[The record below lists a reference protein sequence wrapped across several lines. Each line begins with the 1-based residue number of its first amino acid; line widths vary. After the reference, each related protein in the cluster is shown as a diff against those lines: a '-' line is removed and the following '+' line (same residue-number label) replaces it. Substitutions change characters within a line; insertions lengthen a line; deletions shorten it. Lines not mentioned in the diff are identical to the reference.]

1 MGDKSRKTG
10 IDIIGDVPWGTH
22 FCQFYQTKKD
32 LIDILV
38 PYFKAGLENNE
49 FCMWITSE
57 PLNSKEAKRALKKKV
72 KNLDDRIEKGQ
83 IEILDY
89 TQWYTKTGRFDADE
103 VLQGWIEKE
112 KQALEAGFE
121 GLRLSG
127 NTFWLDQNNW
137 KRFTDYEAAV
147 NSVIGQHRM
156 LAICTYSL
164 ERCTPS
170 EIIDVVS
177 NHEFVLIRRA
187 GKWEI
192 IESIELKK
200 MAEARRQSE
209 EEFRLAFENAVD
221 AIFWADPETG
231 LITNCNKAAE
241 TLLEKKRKDIIGQ
254 HQRTVHPLE
263 KSEYYLH
270 LFKKHADRKE
280 VSNDYAEVITK
291 SGKIKPVN
299 ITASLTMVGGK
310 PVIQRIFHDITKFE
324 QIEEALRESQR
335 QLSTRNSIAEIF
347 LTIPDDEI
355 YGAVLNVLL
364 EAMESKYGIFGYI
377 DEQEKLIIP
386 SMTRDIWEKCQVPD
400 KTIVYPREK
409 WGGIWG
415 RALKEKKS
423 LYANEGLHVPEGHV
437 PITRV
442 LVVPII
448 YGGQVI
454 GLLEVA
460 NKSTDYSHKDQEFLE
475 SIAGKIAPILNARLQ
490 RDREERDRKQAEEA
504 LRESENKHRTLLK
517 NIPQKIFYKDLNS
530 VYVLCNESYAEDLNI
545 KPPEIE
551 GKTDYDFYP
560 KDLADK
566 YISDDKRI
574 MQSGKTVS
582 LEERYVK
589 NGKEGT
595 VNTFK
600 APVKDEKGNVIGLFG
615 IFWDITERKQM
626 EETLERSEERYAL
639 AQRAANIG
647 SWDWDITTGN
657 LVWSEQIEPM
667 FGFGRGE
674 FGATYEAFLECV
686 HPEDLQHV
694 VGSVNTCVE
703 TGKDY
708 AIEHRIIWPDGTIR
722 WMSETGGVVRNKS
735 GKAIRMVG
743 IVRDITDR
751 KERESQQHLV
761 EMVLK
766 RLNQKE
772 QLPELIHDVA
782 KLIKEYTGFEAVG
795 VRLHEGEDFPYFTA
809 NGFSEDFIEDE
820 NYLCARNK
828 DGEQILDEEG
838 CPILSCMCGSVIVGH
853 ADPALPFFTETGS
866 FWTNSTTELQN
877 SASLDTIQVPLRNR
891 CNEAG
896 YESVALIPLRSG
908 DEIVGLL
915 QLNDSRPG
923 RFTLEMVRFLEGIGA
938 SIGIGMA
945 RIKAE
950 ENIHNLAKFPSEN
963 PNPVLRIAK
972 EGIVLY
978 SNAAGSELL
987 KTWGCNIG
995 EKVPEHWNQYVLR
1008 ILKSGSNEELEVSC
1022 GDRVFSLIF
1031 APVVEAGYV
1040 NIYGVDITERKLAEE
1055 DLRKY
1060 RQHLEE
1066 LVDTR
1071 TGELTQANRQL
1082 LREIET
1088 RKGLEKEILN
1098 VSELERRKI
1107 GQELHDSLGQQLTGV
1122 AFMTKVL
1129 EQKLAK
1135 KSLDEAADVAQIAQL
1150 VNQATNQARS
1160 LAKGLHPIDLDTGTL
1175 VSSLQDLA
1183 ESTKTLFGIN
1193 CSFKCDKHIRIDNPE
1208 VAVHLYRIAQEAI
1221 TNAIKHGKAKNIQI
1235 YLAYNVNKS
1244 ILTVIN
1250 DGIDFPKEF
1259 EARNTGMGLQIMDH
1273 RVDIIE
1279 GSLNIHKGPKGGT
1292 IMTCTFP
1299 VERQQ

>member
-1 MGDKSRKTG
+1 MGDKSRKTA
-10 IDIIGDVPWGTH
+10 IDIIGDVHWGTH
-22 FCQFYQTKKD
+22 FCQFYQTKED
-32 LIDILV
+32 LVDILV

-57 PLNSKEAKRALKKKV
+57 PLNSEDANRALKQKV
-72 KNLDDRIEKGQ
+72 NNLDEYITKGQ

-89 TQWYTKTGRFDADE
+89 RQWYTKTGSFDSNE
-103 VLQGWIEKE
+103 VLQGWVEKE

-121 GLRLSG
+121 GLRLTG
-127 NTFWLDQNNW
+127 NTFWLDQNDW

-164 ERCTPS
+164 EKCTPL

-177 NHEFVLIRRA
+177 NHEFALIRRT

-192 IESIELKK
+192 IESADHKK

-221 AIFWADPETG
+221 SIFWADPETG

-241 TLLEKKRKDIIGQ
+241 ILLERKKKDIIGQ
-254 HQRTVHPLE
+254 HQRTIHPPE
-263 KSEYYLH
+263 KSEYYLN
-270 LFKKHADRKE
+270 LFRKHAEQKE

-299 ITASLTMVGGK
+299 ITASVTMVGGK
-310 PVIQRIFHDITKFE
+310 PIMQGIFHDITKLE

-335 QLSTRNSIAEIF
+335 QLSIRNSIAEIF

-377 DEQEKLIIP
+377 DEHERLIIP

-423 LYANEGLHVPEGHV
+423 LYANEGLNVPEGHV

-460 NKSTDYSHKDQEFLE
+460 NKSIDYSHKDQEFLE

-490 RDREERDRKQAEEA
+490 RDRGERERKQAEDA

-530 VYVLCNESYAEDLNI
+530 VYVLCNESYADDLKIN
-545 KPPEIE
+545 PPEIT

-560 KDLADK
+560 RELADK

-574 MQSGKTVS
+574 MQSGKTES
-582 LEERYVK
+582 IEERYIQ
-589 NGKEGT
+589 NGQEGI
-595 VNTFK
+595 VQTFK
-600 APVKDEKGNVIGLFG
+600 APVKDEKGNIIGIFG
-615 IFWDITERKQM
+615 IFWDITERKLM

-647 SWDWDITTGN
+647 SWDWDITTGK
-657 LVWSEQIEPM
+657 LVWSEQIEPL
-667 FGFGRGE
+667 FGFDRGE

-686 HPEDLQHV
+686 HPDDRQHV
-694 VGSVNTCVE
+694 ADSVNACVE
-703 TGKDY
+703 AGTDY
-708 AIEHRIIWPDGTIR
+708 AIEHRIVRPDGTIR
-722 WMSETGGVVRNKS
+722 WMSETGDVVRDKS
-735 GKAIRMVG
+735 GKAIRMLG
-743 IVRDITDR
+743 IVRDITER
-751 KERESQQHLV
+751 KERENQQNLAELV
-761 EMVLK
+761 LE

-772 QLPELIHDVA
+772 QLPDLIHDVV
-782 KLIKEYTGFEAVG
+782 KLIKEFTGIEAVG

-820 NYLCARNK
+820 NYLCVRNE

-838 CPILSCMCGSVIVGH
+838 RPILSCICGSVIIGR
-853 ADPALPFFTETGS
+853 ADTSLPFFTDGGS

-877 SASLDTIQVPLRNR
+877 SASLKTLHVPLRNR
-891 CNEAG
+891 FNQAG

-915 QLNDSRPG
+915 QLNDRRPG
-923 RFTLEMVRFLEGIGA
+923 RFTLEMVRFFEGIGA
-938 SIGIGMA
+938 SIGIALA

-950 ENIHNLAKFPSEN
+950 ENIHNLAKFPSED
-963 PNPVLRIAK
+963 PNPVLRITND
-972 EGIVLY
+972 GTVLY
-978 SNAAGSELL
+978 ANAAGSEFL
-987 KTWGCNIG
+987 KSWECNIG
-995 EKVPEHWNQYVLR
+995 EHIPEHWYRYVLR
-1008 ILKSGSNEELEVSC
+1008 ILKSGSNEELEASC

-1040 NIYGVDITERKLAEE
+1040 NIYGIDITERKLAEE

-1066 LVDTR
+1066 LVETR
-1071 TGELTQANRQL
+1071 TVELTEANRQL
-1082 LREIET
+1082 LQEIEA

-1098 VSELERRKI
+1098 VSEQERRKI

-1135 KSLDEAADVAQIAQL
+1135 KSLNEADDVAQIAQL

-1160 LAKGLHPIDLDTGTL
+1160 LAKGLQPIDLETGTL
-1175 VSSLQDLA
+1175 MSSLQDLA
-1183 ESTKTLFGIN
+1183 ESTETLFGIN
-1193 CSFKCDKHIRIDNPE
+1193 CTFKFDKRIRVDNPE
-1208 VAVHLYRIAQEAI
+1208 VAVHLYRITQEAI

-1235 YLAYNVNKS
+1235 DLTYDADKS
-1244 ILTVIN
+1244 ILTVRN

-1259 EARNTGMGLQIMDH
+1259 EARHTGMGLQIMDH

-1279 GSLNIHKGPKGGT
+1279 GSLDIHKGPKGGT
-1292 IMTCTFP
+1292 IITCTFP
-1299 VERQQ
+1299 NKKH